1 VTDSSIIQQARAVLA
16 RVRAASTP
24 RPWATDVSYAA
35 HPVGTFMSAN
45 VVVHDWDVATFGGAD
60 LAPAAGQEERARADR
75 ALYLL
80 TTDPEL
86 LDALDAVLVAAEFN
100 MQQDVLGF
108 THATVARAVDVAA
121 AIVAADERM
130 SA

>member
-1 VTDSSIIQQARAVLA
+1 MTDSSIIQDARNVLA

-24 RPWATDVSYAA
+24 RPWVTDVSYAA
-35 HPVGTFMSAN
+35 HPVGAFMSAN

-60 LAPAAGQEERARADR
+60 LAPDRGQEERARADR

-86 LDALDAVLVAAEFN
+86 LDAIDGMLADFAWQVPLRSVERIAAAVVAAN
-100 MQQDVLGF
+100 
-108 THATVARAVDVAA
+108 
-121 AIVAADERM
+121 ERM